1 VAQILPCKIKI
12 TRVKQHEICERINWV
27 MIKTIYLIPG
37 VGANDKVFMNL
48 ELPGY
53 EIVHI
58 KWPKHKKTESL
69 QSYVKKIL
77 PQIKADTQPV
87 FMGLSFGGIVAIE
100 LAKLVKPNKIV
111 LISSIKTHHE
121 RPLKLMFLN
130 ALKFHRLLP
139 GKLVVKFRFWLNWL
153 LGKLSASDWEL
164 IELMIKDAN
173 IEFNEWA
180 VDQVIHWHNEEV
192 PDNLVH
198 IHGTADRIFPSFYVK
213 KANWIKGG
221 SHFMVVNR
229 AKEISKI
236 IMRELREVKEVK
248 LTQKRPLR
256 KTG

>member
-1 VAQILPCKIKI
+1 MARILPCKSKI
-12 TRVKQHEICERINWV
+12 TGGKEDEICERIKLV
-27 MIKTIYLIPG
+27 MIKTIYLLPG

-58 KWPKHKKTESL
+58 KWPKHKKSESL
-69 QSYVKKIL
+69 QSYVKKL
-77 PQIKADTQPV
+77 VPQIKTDTQPI
-87 FMGLSFGGIVAIE
+87 FIGLSFGGIVAIE
-100 LAKLVKPNKIV
+100 LAKLVTPYKIV

-130 ALKFHRLLP
+130 SLKFHRLLP
-139 GKLVVKFRFWLNWL
+139 GKLVLQFRFWLNWL
-153 LGKLSASDWEL
+153 LGKLSAEEWEL
-164 IELMIKDAN
+164 VEAMIQEVN

-180 VDQVIHWHNEEV
+180 VDQVIHWHNEGV
-192 PDNLVH
+192 PDNLIH
-198 IHGTADRIFPSFYVK
+198 IHGTSDRIFPSFYVK

-248 LTQKRPLR
+248 LTQKRQL
-256 KTG
+256 KKAS